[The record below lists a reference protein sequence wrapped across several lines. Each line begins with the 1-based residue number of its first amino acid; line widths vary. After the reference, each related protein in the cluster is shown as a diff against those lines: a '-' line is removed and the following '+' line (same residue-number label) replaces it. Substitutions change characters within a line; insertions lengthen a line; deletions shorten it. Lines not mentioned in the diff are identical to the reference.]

1 MILGFLVCHST
12 YIMVILSEKEGIG
25 VRASLRG
32 QNNDQ
37 DLKALYLK
45 RITSDISVLE
55 YMTVKVNM

>member
-1 MILGFLVCHST
+1 
-12 YIMVILSEKEGIG
+12 MVILSEKERIG